1 MPRVRSS
8 RPCGQD
14 AGVKVYA
21 GMDPR
26 LPLTQI
32 PAYARRVEA
41 IGFDGL
47 HAPETVHDAFAVA
60 LLALEHTER
69 LVVRT
74 SVALAFVRSPLL
86 TAYTAWDLARF
97 SGGRFQLGLGT
108 QIRQN
113 IEDRYGMPFG
123 EPVSRM
129 RDYLDALESV
139 FTAFRTG
146 GSMTHVGDYYR
157 LTRMQP
163 YFNPGP
169 DPDVVPPPLYLGGV
183 NREMCRLAGAR
194 AAGFVTHPTN
204 SSPRYLTELCLPHLR
219 TGAAEA
225 GRDLADLELV
235 AGTPVITG
243 RTPDELQTAREHQRR
258 MFAFLFSTPAYART
272 LELYG
277 RDDLA
282 PRLQQMIRA
291 DRWTDLPTLV
301 GDDLLDELIPAATYD
316 DLPAVL
322 LGRYAGLAAGLVLP
336 PPVDPDADAAFCELV
351 AALRSADRIA
361 DQWARSVPLAA
372 LDVNGVG
379 SVATVAPAEG
389 TRNTSSATSSRNS
402 SALMPL
408 QDVVTDRLCVR
419 MLLA

>member
-1 MPRVRSS
+1 
-8 RPCGQD
+8 
-14 AGVKVYA
+14 
-21 GMDPR
+21 MDPR
-26 LPLTQI
+26 LPLSQV
-32 PAYARRVEA
+32 PAYAKRVEA
-41 IGFDGL
+41 LGFDGM

-69 LVVRT
+69 IVVRT

-113 IEDRYGMPFG
+113 IEERYGMPFG

-129 RDYLDALESV
+129 RDYLDALETA

-146 GSMTHVGDYYR
+146 SGMTHVGRYYR
-157 LTRMQP
+157 LTRLQP

-169 DPDVVPPPLYLGGV
+169 DQALEAPPLYLGGV

-219 TGAAEA
+219 AGAAGA
-225 GRDLADLELV
+225 GRDLTDLELV
-235 AGTPVITG
+235 AGSPVITG
-243 RTPDELQTAREHQRR
+243 RTSDELAAAREHQRR

-272 LELYG
+272 LELYD
-277 RDDLA
+277 RADLA

-291 DRWTDLPTLV
+291 DRWADLPSLV
-301 GDDLLDELIPAATYD
+301 GDDVLDELIPAATYD
-316 DLPAVL
+316 GLPAL
-322 LGRYAGLAAGLVLP
+322 LLERYAELASGLVLTP
-336 PPVDPDADAAFCELV
+336 PSDPAADDAFRTVV
-351 AALRSADRIA
+351 AALQR
-361 DQWARSVPLAA
+361 
-372 LDVNGVG
+372 
-379 SVATVAPAEG
+379 
-389 TRNTSSATSSRNS
+389 
-402 SALMPL
+402 
-408 QDVVTDRLCVR
+408 
-419 MLLA
+419 

>member
-1 MPRVRSS
+1 
-8 RPCGQD
+8 
-14 AGVKVYA
+14 
-21 GMDPR
+21 MDPR
-26 LPLTQI
+26 LPLTEV

-41 IGFDGL
+41 LGFDGM

-86 TAYTAWDLARF
+86 TAYAAWDLARF

-113 IEDRYGMPFG
+113 IEERYGMPFD
-123 EPVSRM
+123 EPVPRM
-129 RDYLDALESV
+129 RDYLDALEAA

-146 GSMTHVGDYYR
+146 GGMTHAGDYYR

-163 YFNPGP
+163 YFNSGP
-169 DPDVVPPPLYLGGV
+169 DPDVEPPPLYIGGV

-219 TGAAEA
+219 AGAAAA
-225 GRDLADLELV
+225 GRDLAELELV
-235 AGTPVITG
+235 AGSPVITG
-243 RTPDELQTAREHQRR
+243 RTPDELQSAREHQRR

-277 RDDLA
+277 RADLA
-282 PRLQQMIRA
+282 PQLQHMIRV
-291 DRWTDLPTLV
+291 DRWSDLATLV

-316 DLPAVL
+316 DLPGVL
-322 LGRYAGLAAGLVLP
+322 LERYAGLASGLVLP
-336 PPVDPDADAAFCELV
+336 PPADPRADGVFRDVV
-351 AALRSADRIA
+351 AALH
-361 DQWARSVPLAA
+361 
-372 LDVNGVG
+372 
-379 SVATVAPAEG
+379 AEG
-389 TRNTSSATSSRNS
+389 STR
-402 SALMPL
+402 
-408 QDVVTDRLCVR
+408 
-419 MLLA
+419 

>member
-1 MPRVRSS
+1 
-8 RPCGQD
+8 
-14 AGVKVYA
+14 
-21 GMDPR
+21 MDPR
-26 LPLTQI
+26 LPLTEI

-41 IGFDGL
+41 LGFDGL

-113 IEDRYGMPFG
+113 IEERYGMPFG

-129 RDYLDALESV
+129 RDYVDAVQSA
-139 FTAFRTG
+139 FAAFRTG
-146 GSMTHVGDYYR
+146 DGITHVGHYYR

-163 YFNPGP
+163 YFNAGP

-194 AAGFVTHPTN
+194 ADGFVTHPTN
-204 SSPRYLTELCLPHLR
+204 SSPMYLTELCLPQLR
-219 TGAAEA
+219 AGAAEA

-235 AGTPVITG
+235 AGSPVITG
-243 RTPDELQTAREHQRR
+243 RTPDELQAAREHQRR

-277 RDDLA
+277 RADLA
-282 PRLQQMIRA
+282 PQLQQMIRA
-291 DRWTDLPTLV
+291 DRWADLSSLV

-316 DLPAVL
+316 NLPGVL
-322 LGRYAGLAAGLVLP
+322 LERYADLASGLVLP
-336 PPVDPDADAAFCELV
+336 PPADPGADGDFREV
-351 AALRSADRIA
+351 VTALRTS
-361 DQWARSVPLAA
+361 RSTA
-372 LDVNGVG
+372 
-379 SVATVAPAEG
+379 
-389 TRNTSSATSSRNS
+389 
-402 SALMPL
+402 
-408 QDVVTDRLCVR
+408 
-419 MLLA
+419 